1 MRRLGFIHFVAFG
14 TLQITTV
21 FGLKPLP
28 QDIDTAFQVGV
39 HSVVGCE
46 SCHWQDPDK
55 TLQASIP
62 GLCGDCHPEAQEDY
76 ASSVHWSNGALHAVC
91 TDCHGIHGIL
101 PVADPRSKAHRSV
114 VCGQCHPGPM
124 EELRKGPHSA
134 AFETTQA
141 LVCASCHS
149 NHAVRHPTIAVVEPA
164 CLSCHASDT
173 DAFALGQRVDKQFIA
188 LRSQL
193 AEGALAI
200 GLVETD
206 GFETMRAAQLL
217 KTSTGQ
223 LTQARLAW
231 HSLDENRIL
240 EEIEKASKTAF
251 LSSTLIQET
260 IDTQKDRKYRITVM
274 WVFILVA
281 VVGLHLKRKS
291 LEA

>member
-1 MRRLGFIHFVAFG
+1 MRHLWIIQLVAFG
-14 TLQITTV
+14 ALQMTTV
-21 FGLKPLP
+21 FGLEPLP
-28 QDIDTAFQVGV
+28 QNIDTAFQLGV

-46 SCHWQDPDK
+46 SCHWEEPDK
-55 TLQASIP
+55 TPRASIP
-62 GLCGDCHPEAQEDY
+62 GLCGDCHPGAQEDY
-76 ASSVHWSNGALHAVC
+76 VSSVHSGNGALHAVC

-101 PVADPRSKAHRSV
+101 PVADPGSKAHRSL

-134 AFETTQA
+134 AFEKTQA

-149 NHAVRHPTIAVVEPA
+149 NHAVIHPTIAIVEPA

-173 DAFALGQRVDKQFIA
+173 DAFALGQRVDQQFTA
-188 LRSQL
+188 LRSQQ

-200 GLVETD
+200 GLAETD
-206 GFETMRAAQLL
+206 GFETRQAAQLL
-217 KTSTGQ
+217 KTSSGQ

-240 EEIEKASKTAF
+240 EEIEKASKTAS
-251 LSSTLIQET
+251 LSSARIQES
-260 IDTQKDRKYRITVM
+260 IDTQKDREFRVM
-274 WVFILVA
+274 MMWIFILVA